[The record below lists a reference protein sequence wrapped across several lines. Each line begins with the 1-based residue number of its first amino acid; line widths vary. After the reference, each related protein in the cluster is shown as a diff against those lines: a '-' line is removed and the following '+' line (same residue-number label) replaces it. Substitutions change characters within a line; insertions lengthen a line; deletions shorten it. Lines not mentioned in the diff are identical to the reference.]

1 MAKKGKKVKRGKKGR
16 LTIIAGPMF
25 AGKTN
30 KALTLFRVLTRLGHP
45 VLCFKAEVAGSGG
58 LGHTNTH
65 DERALPVIFI
75 DPDRPERILKYIF
88 TDKMRVIIDNIN
100 FFPEEKAKKV
110 VSDLLKKGVDV
121 YATGLLYDYTKKP
134 FGATLSLFKKA
145 DEKIELF
152 AICVKCGKRASHTER
167 VSGKTGK
174 IASTKEAEYFPVCGK
189 CHRVYKG

>member
-1 MAKKGKKVKRGKKGR
+1 MARKKTRKKKGK
-16 LTIIAGPMF
+16 LTVIAGPMF
-25 AGKTN
+25 SGKTN

-75 DPDRPERILKYIF
+75 DPDQPERILKYVF
-88 TDKMRVIIDNIN
+88 TDKMKVIIDNVN
-100 FFPEEKAKKV
+100 FFSKDKAKKM
-110 VSDLLKKGVDV
+110 VSQLLKKGIDV

-134 FGATLSLFKKA
+134 FGATLDLFKKA

-152 AICVKCGKRASHTER
+152 AICVKCGSRADHTER

-174 IASTKEAEYFPVCGK
+174 IVSTQEADYVSVCAK
-189 CHRVYKG
+189 CHKVYRG